1 MNRTRIIYF
10 LLPVLLVGLTL
21 LLEYLTDGGMTL
33 SVNASL
39 LYVLRVIIIL
49 FSLTAIVG
57 AFTKFR
63 KDRVRLLAGLGTSA
77 FLVVVDYYLNFDNPG
92 SSNLLWLLPM
102 LAVVYVL
109 KYNAI
114 TCSSRPEEGPE
125 EV

>member
-39 LYVLRVIIIL
+39 LYVLRIIIIL

-77 FLVVVDYYLNFDNPG
+77 FLVVVD
-92 SSNLLWLLPM
+92 
-102 LAVVYVL
+102 
-109 KYNAI
+109 
-114 TCSSRPEEGPE
+114 
-125 EV
+125 